1 MIKKIFS
8 IIICTLLFLLVGLM
22 VLGYFISRKNFRNPP
37 ERYFAIGKRVYTA
50 APAMMIDS
58 SFDSL
63 NLSGRSVRIGVLDT
77 EFGGLRDSRWTRNM
91 KVEAYADFIDGDTTG
106 FFKDKTGGRAK
117 HGAYSCACIGGY
129 IPGDTVK
136 GLAWNASYYLAEID
150 DIDAEPRLEEERM
163 MNAVR
168 WLLSHDVDI
177 ITSSCSYT
185 LFDDFDGYSTSMLD
199 GHSSRLSAFVDSVL
213 QANPNLIFVQCI
225 GNEGDTEWHY
235 NSFPSDVR
243 EAISVGAVTADGS
256 TRARYSSFGWDGT
269 EYIKPDVCAYVQP
282 PLNGT
287 SFAAPA
293 ITGLCAALLE
303 HRHMSRRELIEL
315 LHESGSNASAPNRE
329 TGYGVPRT
337 DKMHLLQ

>member
-1 MIKKIFS
+1 MIKKILTIFFS
-8 IIICTLLFLLVGLM
+8 TILVLLVGLM
-22 VLGYFISRKNFRNPP
+22 VLGYVISRKSFRNPP

-50 APAMMIDS
+50 ASAMMIDTS
-58 SFDSL
+58 YDSL
-63 NLSGRSVRIGVLDT
+63 NLSGRGIKIGVLDT
-77 EFGGLRDSRWTRNM
+77 EFGGLRDSRWTRNLN
-91 KVEAYADFIDGDTTG
+91 VEAYADFIDGDTTG
-106 FFKDKTGGRAK
+106 FFKEKRGGTAN
-117 HGAYSCACIGGY
+117 HGAYSCACMGGY

-150 DIDAEPRLEEERM
+150 DVDAEPRLEEERM
-163 MNAVR
+163 INAVL

-185 LFDDFDGYSTSMLD
+185 DFDDFDGYTQSMLD
-199 GHSSRLSAFVDSVL
+199 GRSSRLSAFMDSVL
-213 QANPNLIFVQCI
+213 LANPDLIFVQCI

-235 NSFPSDVR
+235 NAFPSDVR

-303 HRHMSRRELIEL
+303 HRRMSRSELVEL
-315 LHESGSNASAPNRE
+315 LHKSGSNASNPNRE
-329 TGYGVPRT
+329 TGYGVPNT
-337 DKMHLLQ
+337 AEMPL